1 MERLLWATVRNCSEL
16 KDIPHMKRHQQGV
29 RVSTTPYGVRSR
41 PEELL
46 SACTVCTAKVEKS
59 DLVIGL
65 SFLGVIAEPAH
76 DV

>member
-1 MERLLWATVRNCSEL
+1 
-16 KDIPHMKRHQQGV
+16 MKRHQQGV

-65 SFLGVIAEPAH
+65 SLLGVIAEPAH